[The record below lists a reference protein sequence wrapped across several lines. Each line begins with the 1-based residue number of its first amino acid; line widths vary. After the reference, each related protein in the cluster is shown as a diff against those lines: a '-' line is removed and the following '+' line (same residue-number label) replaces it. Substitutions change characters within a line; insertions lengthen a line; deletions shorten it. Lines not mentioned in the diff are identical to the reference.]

1 MFLCVD
7 ESMRW
12 AGKIFLRL
20 KGKNFLLASK
30 IPCSICL
37 GDERAEGESAAVVFF
52 VFAHFVVAHFFILIL
67 ISISWAISLY
77 YFGSKESPPQKKM
90 PHPAF

>member
-7 ESMRW
+7 ESIRW

-37 GDERAEGESAAVVFF
+37 GDERAEGESAAVVFLF
-52 VFAHFVVAHFFILIL
+52 LRILWWR
-67 ISISWAISLY
+67 ISS
-77 YFGSKESPPQKKM
+77 F
-90 PHPAF
+90 